1 MFTLGA
7 KGGTKLSAS
16 SLTWLLPVLMAA
28 LLSTTSFSSV
38 AGAGDLSALIVDS
51 TGRVT
56 QVEQIYLEY
65 TWTSFDTDQYGVKK
79 YVTRNRKTDVLL
91 FQDAG
96 TDVMHAFRFENVDSL
111 SLSPDRGNA
120 TPLTGRVDVIDRDG
134 RLYECKLG
142 YWPLNAPAGYLDLP
156 RASEMIG
163 LKRWLKGWEID
174 AHEERSFFEVQ
185 LTSLRAI
192 SFQHPDQEA
201 ESLARQRRLR
211 ELLQLKEELQRQIN
225 EIEREIDILIGE

>member
-1 MFTLGA
+1 MFTPGV
-7 KGGTKLSAS
+7 KKGTKSSAS
-16 SLTWLLPVLMAA
+16 SFARMLPVLMAV
-28 LLSTTSFSSV
+28 LLSPTSFWSV
-38 AGAGDLSALIVDS
+38 ARAGNLSALIVDS
-51 TGRVT
+51 TGRAI
-56 QVEQIYLEY
+56 QVEQVYLEY

-79 YVTRNRKTDVLL
+79 YVTRNRKTDMLL

-96 TDVMHAFRFENVDSL
+96 TDVMHTFRFEDVDSL

-120 TPLTGRVDVIDRDG
+120 TPLTGRVDVIDRSG

-142 YWPLNAPAGYLDLP
+142 YWPLNAPAKYLELP
-156 RASEMIG
+156 KASEMIG

-201 ESLARQRRLR
+201 EDLARQRRLR
-211 ELLQLKEELQRQIN
+211 ELLQLKEELRQQIK
-225 EIEREIDILIGE
+225 EIEREIDILISE